1 VNAPTLS
8 IGLPVYNGERYLAE
22 ALDALLAQTYT
33 DFELII
39 SDNASTDRT
48 AEICRDY
55 AARDDRIRYLRQPVN
70 IGAQPNHNA
79 TLDLARGR
87 YFKWASHDDLYAP
100 DLLRRCVEVLETR
113 PEVVLAHSLDA
124 MIDEN
129 GAIIHQAPYPLRTDG
144 PDPAVRLRSLL
155 RTPGGNDFYG
165 VVRTEVFRHIGGQG
179 SYHNSDRTFVA
190 AVSLY
195 GPFHQVP
202 EVLYYRR
209 DHPDRGERARS
220 HRARVVIGNPKLAN
234 RLRHPMVTLYAA
246 YLLGYVGAILHAPL
260 SPGEKVRCLREW
272 LGWLTRRA
280 APGQQRR
287 LPQSSDPA
295 VLARQAGTRRTLRVA
310 AVGYLGIGN
319 LGNEALLTALHA
331 WLRSEHPE
339 VELSAIAVGPRE
351 VTRDH
356 GIPAVRLM
364 TYRRDLDH
372 GGLGLAALKALG
384 RLRDIPHLF
393 ACVRKVDTVVVPGSG
408 VLESGLGIPP
418 WGLPYW
424 LFVTALACRLQRR
437 RFALVSV
444 GAQYPDHPAT
454 RFFYRWTLRL
464 ASWVS
469 VRDSCSAEAVQR
481 LGVRR
486 RVAVYPDLVFSSP
499 TPSARPGRPGDVAVG
514 VMAYYGSPGSSLRGP
529 AARAA
534 YTAGVTRLVE
544 RLAAGKRTVT
554 LIVGDEADRE
564 VAREVAARV
573 ARPDLVTISTAT
585 DLDGIMRD
593 IADTEVV
600 VAARFHNLIA
610 GLKMGKPTVSLGYA
624 RKAEDLL
631 SRFGLGGLSQPMDD
645 FDIDLLVTQLDK
657 ARGVDD
663 FAERSQEELER
674 CRRELA
680 EQFDVLSVEVLG
692 RP

>member
-1 VNAPTLS
+1 MNAPTLS

-22 ALDALLAQTYT
+22 SLDALLAQTYT

-48 AEICRDY
+48 AEICLEY
-55 AARDDRIRYLRQPVN
+55 AARDARIRYVRQPVN

-79 TLDLARGR
+79 AIDLARGR

-100 DLLRRCVEVLETR
+100 DLLRRCVAALETH

-124 MIDEN
+124 MIDES
-129 GAIIHQAPYPLRTDG
+129 GTVIHQAPYPLETDG

-165 VVRTEVFRHIGGQG
+165 VVRTEVFRHVGGQG

-190 AVSLY
+190 AVALH

-234 RLRHPMVTLYAA
+234 RARYPMVTLYAA
-246 YLLGYVGAILHAPL
+246 YLLGYVGAILRAPL
-260 SPGEKVRCLREW
+260 TTAEKVRCLREW
-272 LGWLTRRA
+272 AAWLFHRA
-280 APGQQRR
+280 APGHERR
-287 LPQSSDPA
+287 LPQTSDPA
-295 VLARQAGTRRTLRVA
+295 VLARRAGGRTKVRVA
-310 AVGYLGIGN
+310 ALGYLGIGN
-319 LGNEALLTALHA
+319 LGNEALLKALHD
-331 WLRSEHPE
+331 WLRSTHPE

-356 GIPAVRLM
+356 GIPAIQLM

-372 GGLGLAALKALG
+372 GGLGLAVLKAIG

-393 ACVRKVDTVVVPGSG
+393 ACVRRVDTVVVPGSG

-424 LFVTALACRLQRR
+424 LFVAALACRLQRR
-437 RFALVSV
+437 RFALVSI
-444 GAQYPDHPAT
+444 GAQYPEHPMT

-469 VRDSCSAEAVQR
+469 VRDACSAEAVCK

-486 RVAVYPDLVFSSP
+486 AVAVYPDLVFSAP
-499 TPSARPGRPGDVAVG
+499 TPATEPGRPGHVAVG
-514 VMAYYGSPGSSLRGP
+514 VMAYYGSPSSRLRGP
-529 AARAA
+529 AARTA
-534 YTAGVTRLVE
+534 YTAGMTRLVQ
-544 RLAAGKRTVT
+544 RLVDAGRTVT
-554 LIVGDEADRE
+554 LIVGDDADRD
-564 VAREVAARV
+564 VAQEVAAQV
-573 ARPDLVTISTAT
+573 ARPDRVAVSPAP
-585 DLDGIMRD
+585 DLDGVMRD
-593 IADTEVV
+593 IADAEVV

-631 SRFGLGGLSQPMDD
+631 SGFGLEGLSQPMDD
-645 FDIDLLVTQLDK
+645 FDLDLLLTQLDK
-657 ARGVDD
+657 AAGVDD
-663 FAERSQEELER
+663 FAQRSRNTLER
-674 CRRELA
+674 YRQALV
-680 EQFDVLSVEVLG
+680 EQFRSLYAEMV
-692 RP
+692 RQP